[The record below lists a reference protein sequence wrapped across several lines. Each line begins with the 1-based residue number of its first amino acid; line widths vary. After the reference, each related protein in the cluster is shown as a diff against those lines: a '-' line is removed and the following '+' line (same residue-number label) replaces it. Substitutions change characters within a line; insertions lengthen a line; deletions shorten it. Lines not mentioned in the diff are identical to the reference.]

1 MLIITILGIDM
12 EDKSSVTFT
21 VLSCNVQEEDLEKRE
36 FCSWQWDDLTVERRP
51 EGRKILSEFD
61 SVNKEGYEQKQQTV
75 FLVQRSPLQNI
86 RAGILGG
93 SMQYYKLPYRSLL
106 PVPLFVP
113 SRLHTPD
120 ELSPEDLHA
129 KKISHTNGL
138 CTDKQD
144 ISGLVNRLPKVTQ
157 PITLRVSSL
166 ISPPPSLY
174 NTNTH

>member
-1 MLIITILGIDM
+1 M
-12 EDKSSVTFT
+12 EDKSSITFT
-21 VLSCNVQEEDLEKRE
+21 VLSCKVQEEDLDKKET
-36 FCSWQWDDLTVERRP
+36 CTWQWDDLTVERRP
-51 EGRKILSEFD
+51 EERKTLSEFD
-61 SVNKEGYEQKQQTV
+61 SVNKEGYDQKRQTV
-75 FLVQRSPLQNI
+75 LLVQRSPLQSI

-93 SMQYYKLPYRSLL
+93 YMQDYKLPYRNLL

-120 ELSPEDLHA
+120 KLSPEDLRS
-129 KKISHTNGL
+129 KQKMTHTNGL
-138 CTDKQD
+138 YTDKQD
-144 ISGLVNRLPKVTQ
+144 ITTLINRLPNVTQ